1 MKDKI
6 QIISSLRSRLLEDRF
21 FHSLNVADMAKELA
35 LIYGA
40 DPEQAYLAGLVHDC
54 TKNTPA
60 QVQLQIMEQGGMV
73 LTDLER
79 QSPKLW
85 HAMSGS
91 LFIQSEYGIE
101 DAAVI
106 SAVRYH
112 TTGKAAMSLL
122 EKIIYIA
129 DYTSAERDYPGVE
142 QMRHW
147 AHTDLDKA
155 VFEGAAF
162 TVKKLQKAGLPV
174 HPDTLAAK
182 DYYQSSE
189 CGMRNAE
196 L

>member
-1 MKDKI
+1 MVDKLK
-6 QIISSLRSRLLEDRF
+6 IIAALRARLVEDRF
-21 FHSLNVADMAKELA
+21 FHSLNVAQMAKELA
-35 LIYGA
+35 AIYGE
-40 DPEQAYLAGLVHDC
+40 DEEKAYYAGLVHDC
-54 TKNTPA
+54 TKNTAPEK
-60 QVQLQIMEQGGMV
+60 QLEIMEQGGLQ
-73 LTDLER
+73 LTDLEHN
-79 QSPKLW
+79 SPKLW

-91 LFIQSEYGIE
+91 IFMQSAYEIT
-101 DAAVI
+101 DPAMV

-129 DYTSAERDYPGVE
+129 DFTSAERDYPGVE
-142 QMRHW
+142 QMRHF

-162 TVKKLQKAGLPV
+162 TVKMLQQSGLPV

-189 CGMRNAE
+189 CGMRISE